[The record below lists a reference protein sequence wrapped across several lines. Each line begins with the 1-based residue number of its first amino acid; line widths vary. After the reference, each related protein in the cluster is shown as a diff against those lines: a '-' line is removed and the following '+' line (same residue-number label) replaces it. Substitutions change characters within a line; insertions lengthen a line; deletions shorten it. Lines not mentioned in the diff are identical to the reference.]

1 MNREFIMDEKKI
13 SVIVPCYNVAP
24 YIERCVASLI
34 RQTYQNLEII
44 LVNDGSTDNTREIC
58 ERLKETDSRIKVVQK
73 ENGGLSDARNVG
85 IEAAAGE
92 FYSFIDGD
100 DFIESDTYEALIAEM
115 KDSSVSMVAGGFIVT
130 DIQGNKT
137 VSVCP
142 KRMYL
147 SKEEAFVDLFG
158 RKRYISQSSCNKL
171 FRKELFQNIRY
182 KKGIFNED
190 MEILPR
196 LLDVSDHVVI
206 LNKPIYHYIKKP
218 GSITSSEYSMKRFEA
233 TKIEEDIV
241 RLCKEKYKKLI
252 PYATFYELDCYH
264 GMLQNLRECSN
275 RSEFKKQEKI
285 IKFKIFRTAII
296 CCQWRAIRKLYF
308 ESIKEIVLSVLFG

>member
-1 MNREFIMDEKKI
+1 MDEKKI

-73 ENGGLSDARNVG
+73 ENGGLSDARNAG

-100 DFIESDTYEALIAEM
+100 DFIEPDTYEALIAEM
-115 KDSSVSMVAGGFIVT
+115 KDTSVSMVAGGFIVT

-147 SKEEAFVDLFG
+147 TKEEAFLDLFG
-158 RKRYISQSSCNKL
+158 RKKYISQSSCNKL

-196 LLDVSDHVVI
+196 LLDVTDHVVI

-218 GSITSSEYSMKRFEA
+218 GSITSSEYSMKRYEA
-233 TKIEEDIV
+233 IAIEEDIV
-241 RLCKEKYKKLI
+241 RLCKEKYKSLV
-252 PYATFYELDCYH
+252 PYATFYEFACYH
-264 GMLQNLRECSN
+264 GMLQNLRGCRN
-275 RSEFKKQEKI
+275 RNEFKRQEHIIKSKI
-285 IKFKIFRTAII
+285 IKTAIV
-296 CCQWRAIRKLYF
+296 CCKWKAIRKTYLGD
-308 ESIKEIVLSVLFG
+308 IKRIVLSTLFA

>member
-1 MNREFIMDEKKI
+1 MKKKLI

-24 YIERCVASLI
+24 YLEKCVASLTG
-34 RQTYQNLEII
+34 QTYDELEII
-44 LVNDGSTDNTREIC
+44 LVDDGSTDDTGEVC
-58 ERLKETDSRIKVVQK
+58 ERIRETDSRIKVVHK
-73 ENGGLSDARNVG
+73 ENGGLSDARNAG
-85 IEAAAGE
+85 IDVALGDY
-92 FYSFIDGD
+92 YSFIDGD
-100 DFIESDTYEALIAEM
+100 DFIEPDTYEALIAEM
-115 KDSSVSMVAGGFIVT
+115 EDASVSMVAGGFIVT

-137 VSVCP
+137 VAVCP

-147 SKEEAFVDLFG
+147 TKEEAFLDLFG

-196 LLDVSDHVVI
+196 LLDVSDQVVI

-233 TKIEEDIV
+233 IAIEEDIV
-241 RLCKEKYKKLI
+241 RLCKEKYKSLV

-264 GMLQNLRECSN
+264 GMLQNLRGCRN
-275 RSEFKKQEKI
+275 RNDFKRQEHI
-285 IKFKIFRTAII
+285 IKSKIMKTAII
-296 CCQWRAIRKLYF
+296 CCKWKIIRKMYF
-308 ESIKEIVLSVLFG
+308 NDMKNNVFSTLFA